1 LNFQPAQYLKKF
13 SKDNFETKKLRKKK
27 RNKKKKKKSILG
39 KTKTIKKHVKKKQKQ
54 KKNNNKIAAT
64 VKNLR
69 VLEFLLIY
77 FYQHFY
83 KL

>member
-1 LNFQPAQYLKKF
+1 MLKKNK
-13 SKDNFETKKLRKKK
+13 S
-27 RNKKKKKKSILG
+27 KKKKK
-39 KTKTIKKHVKKKQKQ
+39 T
-54 KKNNNKIAAT
+54 AAT